1 MVWFELI
8 HLAHDQNKYVHV
20 CLIGDYN
27 ARIGNS
33 PDLVTPDVFLLGGE
47 NSRIF
52 LRMELECF

>member
-8 HLAHDQNKYVHV
+8 HLAHDQNKYV